1 MTDPSYQYIYNVG
14 MLDDLHNYFPAFLYD
29 TGRFQTLPQ
38 AFSYMRSQMNARF
51 NLQAYGA
58 RQAGFGPSVQ
68 ATPSASASAA
78 AHAAPSLPVHEPVLT
93 FTPPRM
99 DQTTRYL
106 AEILTGMREM
116 PVIDGSFIQIA
127 QSFADPV
134 PIRPSAQVLA
144 RNTTLLSGSDLDE
157 NSRCAICQD
166 AIVATDACRKLNGCS
181 HAYHRV
187 CIDQWFQTNAVC
199 PSCRH
204 DVRDSVVRGTAATA
218 TASDAEEERYD

>member
-1 MTDPSYQYIYNVG
+1 MTDPAYQYIYNVG

-38 AFSYMRSQMNARF
+38 AFSYMRSQMNSRF

-68 ATPSASASAA
+68 ATPAPARAPTSVAS
-78 AHAAPSLPVHEPVLT
+78 PVLT
-93 FTPPRM
+93 FTPPRI
-99 DQTTRYL
+99 DRTTQYL
-106 AEILTGMREM
+106 AEILTGMRDM
-116 PVIDGSFIQIA
+116 PIIDGSFIMQA
-127 QSFADPV
+127 QTFADPV
-134 PIRPSAQVLA
+134 PIRPSAEVLA
-144 RNTTLLSGSDLDE
+144 RNTTLLSGSDLDA

-166 AIVATDACRKLNGCS
+166 AIVATDACRKLNGCL

-187 CIDQWFQTNAVC
+187 CIDQWFQTNAIC

-204 DVRDSVVRGTAATA
+204 DVRDNVVRGTSTATA
-218 TASDAEEERYD
+218 TAASTAEEEQEDEERYD

>member
-14 MLDDLHNYFPAFLYD
+14 ILDDLHNYFPAFLYD

-38 AFSYMRSQMNARF
+38 VFSYMRSQMNARF

-58 RQAGFGPSVQ
+58 RQAGFGPSVPT
-68 ATPSASASAA
+68 AASSTVPSTFVPA
-78 AHAAPSLPVHEPVLT
+78 PVLT

-106 AEILTGMREM
+106 AEILTGMRDI
-116 PVIDGSFIQIA
+116 PVIDGSFIQVA
-127 QSFADPV
+127 QNFADPV
-134 PIRPSAQVLA
+134 PIRPSAEVLA
-144 RNTTLLSGSDLDE
+144 RNTTLLSGSDLDV

-166 AIVATDACRKLNGCS
+166 AIIATDACRKLNGCL

-204 DVRDSVVRGTAATA
+204 DVRDNVVRGASTASASANANATA
-218 TASDAEEERYD
+218 EEEEERYD

>member
-1 MTDPSYQYIYNVG
+1 

-38 AFSYMRSQMNARF
+38 AFSYMRSQMNSRF

-58 RQAGFGPSVQ
+58 RQAGFVQ
-68 ATPSASASAA
+68 ATPSASASAAA